1 MEREQFTFYA
11 SFYRAVRR
19 IKKAADRAAAYDV
32 ICAYALTGEIP
43 DLDAIPDAAAIAFDL
58 IRPVLDSSK
67 RRAESGKAGGKQTAS
82 KPEANDKQT
91 GSKPEANRKRGKTAS
106 DIEGEKEGE
115 GEKEIEN
122 ECYSSPTPSAAD
134 YFSGDLL
141 AAVGDWLSYKRE
153 RRQSY
158 KPTGLKTLFSQLR
171 KAADQHGDAA
181 VVDVIRNSI
190 ASNYAGITLDRLAN
204 TAYKPATGNRVVA
217 SGWDSGEA
225 QEKQKKNLERLEKY
239 LNDKI

>member
-82 KPEANDKQT
+82 KPDANGKQT
-91 GSKPEANRKRGKTAS
+91 GSKTEANRKRGKTAS

-122 ECYSSPTPSAAD
+122 ECYSSPSPSAAD
-134 YFSGDLL
+134 FFSGDLL
-141 AAVGDWLSYKRE
+141 SAVNDWLSYKRE
-153 RRQSY
+153 RREAY
-158 KPTGLKTLFSQLR
+158 KPTGLRNLFSQLR
-171 KAADQHGDAA
+171 KAADEHGEAA
-181 VVDVIRNSI
+181 VAEVIRNSM
-190 ASNYAGITLDRLAN
+190 SSGYQGIVLDRLKSP
-204 TAYKPATGNRVVA
+204 AYKPPTGSRVVA
-217 SGWDSGEA
+217 SNTSSRDPVDAGKLQSI
-225 QEKQKKNLERLEKY
+225 L
-239 LNDKI
+239 DKI